1 MREIDAN
8 TLKRPW
14 VLKFAAAD
22 VTRYISQLDDITLSK
37 LLEAAAAEQFRRIDD
52 ADYAAAYPQAD
63 QPWERL
69 DTYIANGGLMKDLKG
84 KK

>member
-22 VTRYISQLDDITLSK
+22 VTRYISQLDNDTLSK
-37 LLEAAAAEQFRRIDD
+37 LLEAAEAEQFRRIDD
-52 ADYAAAYPQAD
+52 ADYAAAYP
-63 QPWERL
+63 EV
-69 DTYIANGGLMKDLKG
+69 ICGGISRGQHSEVITASQGKG
-84 KK
+84 EV